1 MTQPV
6 CRHVFPS
13 TGRGRVRI
21 PFEPAEPR
29 TAVAIRLPRVAA
41 RHQPQA
47 ELHRCQRCDIALN
60 RVLDRGAFDL
70 SRALDLGPSFLDP
83 PAAHGPHCAVD
94 CGHDHSHD
102 HSHDHHGNAVSD
114 KAHAVHRHQSDI
126 GSVSL
131 RAGELNFH
139 RFFPWVQ
146 KMAEEQGQN
155 ILRMKGSAAPTAT
168 TDGNRYRAYA
178 GPSPKLRDETQRV
191 EGGMEGEP
199 VPAHAGRRFSTR
211 PAAPSNGAGS
221 NACSRRVRSLSP
233 SWPRSSSRRW
243 ARGVPRRCAACRTT
257 RPAPAHSRTS
267 SCAGL
272 PRRAPHRPR
281 CGI

>member
-102 HSHDHHGNAVSD
+102 HGHSHNH
-114 KAHAVHRHQSDI
+114 
-126 GSVSL
+126 
-131 RAGELNFH
+131 
-139 RFFPWVQ
+139 
-146 KMAEEQGQN
+146 
-155 ILRMKGSAAPTAT
+155 
-168 TDGNRYRAYA
+168 YRAHPEHPH
-178 GPSPKLRDETQRV
+178 GPGKRDPER
-191 EGGMEGEP
+191 
-199 VPAHAGRRFSTR
+199 
-211 PAAPSNGAGS
+211 
-221 NACSRRVRSLSP
+221 L
-233 SWPRSSSRRW
+233 
-243 ARGVPRRCAACRTT
+243 
-257 RPAPAHSRTS
+257 
-267 SCAGL
+267 
-272 PRRAPHRPR
+272 
-281 CGI
+281 